1 MKGIHDELMK
11 TSKKFRNSTP
21 RSRETTVKRVHT
33 MRNKQGDYY
42 KSSPS
47 RLKEREKYLRE
58 SIKTV
63 KVKRTK
69 LKHWSKP
76 LYEVVG
82 R

>member
-1 MKGIHDELMK
+1 MTTATFNTKREAEAFAAKRRKGFRK
-11 TSKKFRNSTP
+11 TLKNT
-21 RSRETTVKRVHT
+21 
-33 MRNKQGDYY
+33 NKDDYY